1 MTRERHA
8 RAPNEGEQVDNKK
21 SRRRSSG
28 ASTKSMGRQ
37 AFLAK
42 RRAGASERVGRRLA
56 VRSAAGSA
64 GGGAGSADGG
74 AVSADGAAESTC
86 DMFALR
92 GFLCHFGG
100 GGVRPEAAVVAE
112 PDFRLVN

>member
-1 MTRERHA
+1 M
-8 RAPNEGEQVDNKK
+8 
-21 SRRRSSG
+21 
-28 ASTKSMGRQ
+28 
-37 AFLAK
+37 AK

-86 DMFALR
+86 DVFAMSR

-100 GGVRPEAAVVAE
+100 GGGVRREAAVVAE
-112 PDFRLVN
+112 PDFRLLN